1 MSSRLSTTTT
11 LSAPPPLVGGS
22 RITRI
27 NRDQGNVRLLP
38 GGGPKPSLCYA
49 RAGSAT
55 GEFGQVGTVQARQ
68 TDYHRLRASAPQRS
82 LTRAGPRRIGAGLH
96 GYYASIQSAIVGGR

>member
-11 LSAPPPLVGGS
+11 LSAPPPPVGGS

-27 NRDQGNVRLLP
+27 NRDQGIVRLLP

-68 TDYHRLRASAPQRS
+68 TDYHRLRAE
-82 LTRAGPRRIGAGLH
+82 PRRSGPLRERALAG
-96 GYYASIQSAIVGGR
+96 